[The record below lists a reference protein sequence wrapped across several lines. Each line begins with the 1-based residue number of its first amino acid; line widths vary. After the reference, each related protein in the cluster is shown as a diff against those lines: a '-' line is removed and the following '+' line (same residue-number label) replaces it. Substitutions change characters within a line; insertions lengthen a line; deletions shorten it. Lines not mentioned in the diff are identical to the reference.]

1 MSERRSDAEH
11 ARELAEL
18 RIQLDEA
25 EQTLQA
31 IRAGEV
37 DALVVDDAVYTLD
50 SANAASNRLR
60 SDVLA
65 QMKDAVV
72 AVDLGG
78 RLIYLNA
85 AAECQY
91 GLGASAALGH
101 PLEQLYRVRWYGD
114 EDRLRC
120 EAELRET
127 GSWRGESRHVRG
139 DGVELHVEST
149 LTALR
154 DSAGVAT
161 GRLIVSR
168 DVSERYHA
176 AAALQAAMLE
186 LARSQREFST
196 LVENSPFIFA
206 RFDRSLRHSYVSPLI
221 ETYTGLPASA
231 FLGKTHAESGMPAE
245 QCDEWDRLLRR
256 AFETG
261 RVGETRFSFA
271 TPTGEVR
278 HFEARLIPEVSVEG
292 VVVSVLSIASD
303 VTERE
308 LADRE
313 RRAAADALREA
324 DRRKDVFIATLAH
337 ELRNPLAPIG
347 NALEIMR
354 LSKDEKTRAAAREMI
369 ERQLRQLVHLVDDLL
384 DVSRISQGKVELRR
398 ERIELASVLRN
409 AVETSRPL
417 IDAGRH
423 ELVIEPGPVP
433 GIVVDGDMTRL
444 TQVVANLLNNAAK
457 YTPAGG
463 RITMATAR
471 EGADVVVRVTDT
483 GVGIPA
489 DRLPEVFEMFAQVD
503 RSSARAQGGL
513 GIGLALVKGLVEMHG
528 GSVAVTSAGPG
539 KGSRFELR
547 LPAAAPTASIAS
559 APDDFAVDAPQGNGA
574 HVLIADDNRD
584 NADSMAMMLD
594 LLGFAT
600 TVVYD
605 GDEAIRVASE
615 LHPRVAILD
624 IGMPRLN
631 GDEVA
636 RRLRREDWGRT
647 MVLIA
652 LSGWGRD
659 DDRQKTADAGF
670 DHHLVKPLDLRAL
683 SAVLAA
689 ASGPAKAAR

>member
-1 MSERRSDAEH
+1 
-11 ARELAEL
+11 
-18 RIQLDEA
+18 
-25 EQTLQA
+25 
-31 IRAGEV
+31 
-37 DALVVDDAVYTLD
+37 
-50 SANAASNRLR
+50 
-60 SDVLA
+60 
-65 QMKDAVV
+65 
-72 AVDLGG
+72 
-78 RLIYLNA
+78 
-85 AAECQY
+85 
-91 GLGASAALGH
+91 
-101 PLEQLYRVRWYGD
+101 
-114 EDRLRC
+114 
-120 EAELRET
+120 
-127 GSWRGESRHVRG
+127 
-139 DGVELHVEST
+139 
-149 LTALR
+149 
-154 DSAGVAT
+154 
-161 GRLIVSR
+161 
-168 DVSERYHA
+168 
-176 AAALQAAMLE
+176 
-186 LARSQREFST
+186 
-196 LVENSPFIFA
+196 
-206 RFDRSLRHSYVSPLI
+206 
-221 ETYTGLPASA
+221 
-231 FLGKTHAESGMPAE
+231 
-245 QCDEWDRLLRR
+245 
-256 AFETG
+256 
-261 RVGETRFSFA
+261 
-271 TPTGEVR
+271 
-278 HFEARLIPEVSVEG
+278 
-292 VVVSVLSIASD
+292 
-303 VTERE
+303 
-308 LADRE
+308 
-313 RRAAADALREA
+313 
-324 DRRKDVFIATLAH
+324 
-337 ELRNPLAPIG
+337 
-347 NALEIMR
+347 
-354 LSKDEKTRAAAREMI
+354 
-369 ERQLRQLVHLVDDLL
+369 
-384 DVSRISQGKVELRR
+384 
-398 ERIELASVLRN
+398 
-409 AVETSRPL
+409 
-417 IDAGRH
+417 
-423 ELVIEPGPVP
+423 VP

-605 GDEAIRVASE
+605 GDDAIRVASE

>member
-1 MSERRSDAEH
+1 MSETPHDSDQ
-11 ARELAEL
+11 ARELAAL
-18 RIQLDEA
+18 RVQLEEA
-25 EQTLQA
+25 EQTLHA

-50 SANAASNRLR
+50 TANAASNRLR

-85 AAECQY
+85 AAEGQY
-91 GLGASAALGH
+91 ARTASAALGH

-114 EDRLRC
+114 DDRAR
-120 EAELRET
+120 AERELGES
-127 GSWRGESRHVRG
+127 GSWRGESLHVRA
-139 DGVELHVEST
+139 DGVEMHVEST
-149 LTALR
+149 VTALR
-154 DSAGVAT
+154 DSNGIAT

-176 AAALQAAMLE
+176 AAALQAAMRE

-206 RFDRSLRHSYVSPLI
+206 RFDRTLRHTYVSPLV
-221 ETYTGLPASA
+221 ETYTGHPPSA
-231 FLGKTHAESGMPAE
+231 FIGKTHAESGMPPELAAR
-245 QCDEWDRLLRR
+245 WDGLLARV
-256 AFETG
+256 FETG
-261 RVGETRFSFA
+261 HLVETRFSFA
-271 TPTGEVR
+271 TPEGHTR
-278 HFEARLIPEVSVEG
+278 HFEARLIPEVAIEG
-292 VVVSVLSIASD
+292 GVGSVLSVASD

-308 LADRE
+308 VADRE
-313 RRAAADALREA
+313 RRAAAEALREA

-354 LSKDEKTRAAAREMI
+354 LSADLDMHIAARDMI

-384 DVSRISQGKVELRR
+384 DVSRISQGRLELRR
-398 ERIELASVLRN
+398 EPIDLAAVLRN

-417 IDAGRH
+417 IDASRH
-423 ELVIEPGPVP
+423 ELVVQPGPAA

-457 YTPAGG
+457 YTPPGG
-463 RITMATAR
+463 RISLAMSLEAGEA
-471 EGADVVVRVTDT
+471 VVRVTDS
-483 GVGIPA
+483 GIGIPPERVA
-489 DRLPEVFEMFAQVD
+489 EVFEMFTQVD
-503 RSSARAQGGL
+503 RASPLAQGGL
-513 GIGLALVKGLVEMHG
+513 GIGLALVKRLVEMHG
-528 GSVAVTSAGPG
+528 GSVAVASAGPG
-539 KGSRFELR
+539 RGSRFEVR
-547 LPAAAPTASIAS
+547 LPAVAVAS
-559 APDDFAVDAPQGNGA
+559 ALARSAGAQEANASFGNGA

-584 NADSMAMMLD
+584 SADSMAMMLG
-594 LLGFAT
+594 LLGFQT

-605 GDEAIRVASE
+605 GDEALRAASS
-615 LHPRVAILD
+615 LRPPVAILD
-624 IGMPRLN
+624 IGMPRLG

-636 RRLRREDWGRT
+636 RRLRSEAWARD

-652 LSGWGRD
+652 LSGWGRE
-659 DDRQKTADAGF
+659 DDRRKTAEAGF
-670 DHHLVKPLDLRAL
+670 DHHLVKPLDLHAL
-683 SAVLAA
+683 SLLLARAAGRAA
-689 ASGPAKAAR
+689 A